1 MPAPPD
7 RMTGAGLT
15 KGVTMRVVPLI
26 SASLVLAALYLFVM
40 ERETLL
46 GWVGVEPAAEAGAT
60 PAGAAAAA
68 SPADPADDLFGVVV
82 QRLTER
88 DLESAIVLRG
98 RSAASRSVEVRAQTG
113 GLVLSTPRARG
124 TQVAAGD
131 VLCELDPGT
140 RAASLAEAEARLAG
154 AQAGLAEAQLNRTT
168 ATRLA
173 EGGFRAQNT
182 TAGAD
187 AAVQSALANVEAARA
202 GIEVAQAE
210 LDRLRIT
217 APFAG
222 LLESDSAE
230 TGSLMQA
237 GGLCATIFQLD
248 PMLIVGYA
256 AEAQIDRLAV
266 GAMAGAQLSNGRQV
280 QGRVTFLARSA
291 DPATRTFRVEVTVP
305 NADLSLRDG
314 LSADILVAATAT
326 RGHLVPGS
334 ALTINDNGVLGL
346 RLVDDESRTYFQPVT
361 VLRDAPQGF
370 WVSGLPEVAEVIVV
384 GQEYV
389 TDGVTVWV
397 SRQGEAQSGDQ
408 GQ

>member
-1 MPAPPD
+1 
-7 RMTGAGLT
+7 
-15 KGVTMRVVPLI
+15 MRVVPLI

-40 ERETLL
+40 ERETVL
-46 GWVGVEPAAEAGAT
+46 GWVGVDPAAETGAT
-60 PAGAAAAA
+60 PAGAASAAPA
-68 SPADPADDLFGVVV
+68 SDPADDRFAVVV
-82 QRLTER
+82 QRITER

-113 GLVLSTPRARG
+113 GLVLSTPRSRG

-131 VLCELDPGT
+131 MLCELDPGT

-154 AQAGLAEAQLNRTT
+154 ARSGLAEAEINRST

-173 EGGFRAQNT
+173 DGGFRAQNT

-202 GIEVAQAE
+202 GIEVARAE
-210 LDRLRIT
+210 LDRLLIR

-222 LLESDSAE
+222 ILEDDSAE

-248 PMLIVGYA
+248 PMLIVGFA

-280 QGRVTFLARSA
+280 QGQVTFLARAA

-305 NADLSLRDG
+305 NPELALRDG

-334 ALTINDNGVLGL
+334 ALTINDEGVLGL
-346 RLVDDESRTYFQPVT
+346 RLVDDESRTYFRPVT

-370 WVSGLPEVAEVIVV
+370 WVSGLPAEADVIVV
-384 GQEYV
+384 GHEYV
-389 TDGVTVWV
+389 TDGVSVRVT
-397 SRQGEAQSGDQ
+397 RRDEAGAGEQQ
-408 GQ
+408 P